1 MHVPGAPLSVQEIQQ
16 VSLKLLS
23 DVHDFCI
30 AHRLTYSLAYG
41 TLIGAIRHK
50 GFIPWDDDV
59 DIIMPRPDYERFCK
73 EWNVPGRAIV
83 SSEHD
88 YSYISFCK
96 IIDTIETT
104 CINPA
109 PLGKNIEGGV
119 NIDIFPIDGVS
130 DNYDEFISL
139 VKRLYPIWR
148 KQIQYRYSLASF
160 SILQKIFPL
169 KDLAILMA
177 IKLRGHGPQIIHSL
191 NDSLIKEAKAIGFG
205 QTKHWSQLVNLDDWT
220 KCYQDIDDFQYLV
233 DVEFE
238 KKYFKA
244 LNGYDRFLK
253 SLYGD
258 YMELPPIEERQPKH
272 SRVPFYWK

>member
-1 MHVPGAPLSVQEIQQ
+1 MHVPGAPLSVQEIQHI
-16 VSLKLLS
+16 SLKLLS

-59 DIIMPRPDYERFCK
+59 DIIMPRTDYERFCK
-73 EWNVPGRAIV
+73 EWDVPGRAIV

-139 VKRLYPIWR
+139 IKRLYPIWR

-177 IKLRGHGPQIIHSL
+177 IKLRGHGPQVIHSL
-191 NDSLIKEAKAIGFG
+191 NDSIIKEAKAIGFG

-253 SLYGD
+253 RLYGD